1 MATDKHRVYVAFS
14 DEEFEMLDKFQKDN
28 GYANRSQALAQ
39 LAMIGLELLGDTP
52 PDPTPKKPTR
62 KKRKQVEE

>member
-62 KKRKQVEE
+62 KKRKQVTE

>member
-62 KKRKQVEE
+62 KKRKQVSE

>member
-14 DEEFEMLDKFQKDN
+14 DEEYEKLTKFLKEN
-28 GYANRSQALAQ
+28 GYANRSQGLAQ

-52 PDPTPKKPTR
+52 PDPTPKRPTR
-62 KKRKQVEE
+62 KKRKKEES